1 MVKHA
6 RATKATV
13 SIEQRDGHLVFSVAD
28 DGRGLDPERAHTGSG
43 MQNMRDRIEV
53 LGGDLEVES
62 SPGAGTRVTGS
73 IPLAAEG

>member
-1 MVKHA
+1 
-6 RATKATV
+6 
-13 SIEQRDGHLVFSVAD
+13 
-28 DGRGLDPERAHTGSG
+28 
-43 MQNMRDRIEV
+43 MRDRIEV